1 MTQLD
6 WHSIDRFLMGE
17 AWAGSRI
24 PEYRDHLCHE
34 IGPRW
39 GGSASDLEAADY
51 IHAQMVENG
60 LEQARLEE
68 FSLDSWDYSDAS
80 LTVDG
85 TGEALE
91 IKPFLRCPAVDGLT
105 APVVDVGYGTER
117 EIAAAGDALSGSIV
131 VMHLGPE
138 PFTPP
143 LPHTA
148 RLTLAAKQGAVAAV
162 VVESKTGGRMEY
174 RSANDWRAPG
184 IAPQPL
190 PTVNI
195 SFEAGGRLKYLAAR
209 GTVATLRV
217 ESRFFDTPA
226 NNVIAE
232 IAGETMPDEH
242 VIVAGHHDTVFGT
255 PGGNDNTSGTVAVME
270 AARVLAALKRET
282 GVAPARTIRFAT
294 WSGEEQGLQG
304 AYAYVARHHGKD
316 GRTSPPRFALNLDE
330 LSTGHMKGVVV
341 MTEHMRGFMQERLN
355 TMGDSLQCHV
365 QGPLDAHS
373 DHFPFTRAGIP
384 AGILWRW
391 RFYGRHATSEFHHE
405 FGDSAQKLNVRE
417 LKEYVGQISRL
428 MLRLSHV
435 PSEEWPDN
443 PHTADEMEARAVSE
457 IGTHSPT
464 FHG

>member
-1 MTQLD
+1 MALD
-6 WHSIDRFLMGE
+6 WREIDRFLMGE

-24 PEYRDHLCHE
+24 PEYRDYLCHE
-34 IGPRW
+34 IGSRW
-39 GGSASDLEAADY
+39 GGSDGDFRAAEY
-51 IHAQMVENG
+51 IRGQMSLHG
-60 LEQARLEE
+60 
-68 FSLDSWDYSDAS
+68 LDSVRVEQFELDTWNYTSAIARIPDTS
-80 LTVDG
+80 
-85 TGEALE
+85 EQLE
-91 IKPFLRCPAVDGLT
+91 IKPFLRCPAIDLT
-105 APVVDVGYGTER
+105 APVIDLGYGTPR
-117 EIAAAGDALSGSIV
+117 DIDAASDTMRGAIV
-131 VMHLGPE
+131 VLNLGSE

-148 RLTLAAKQGAVAAV
+148 RLSLVAEKGAAAAV

-184 IAPQPL
+184 IAPHPL

-195 SFEAGGRLKYLAAR
+195 SFEAGGRLRYLA
-209 GTVATLRV
+209 GKGYQLQLKV

-226 NNVIAE
+226 NNVIGE
-232 IAGETMPDEH
+232 IPGEVWPDEH

-255 PGGNDNTSGTVAVME
+255 VGGNDNTSGTIAVME
-270 AARVLAALKRET
+270 AARVLAALKKET
-282 GVAPARTIRFAT
+282 GVGPARTIRFAT

-304 AYAYVARHHGKD
+304 AYAYVAKHHGKN
-316 GRTSPPRFALNLDE
+316 GLTAPPRFALNLDE

-341 MTEHMRGFMQERLN
+341 MTEHMRDFMQGQLD
-355 TMGDSLQCHV
+355 TMSDALQCHV

-373 DHFPFTRAGIP
+373 DHFPFVRAGIP

-391 RFYGRHATSEFHHE
+391 RFFGRHATSEFHHE

-435 PSEEWPDN
+435 TPGDWPNN
-443 PHTADEMEARAVSE
+443 PHTAEEMERRAVSE
-457 IGTHSPT
+457 IGSHTPT

>member
-1 MTQLD
+1 MAELD
-6 WHSIDRFLMGE
+6 WRKIDRFLMGE

-39 GGSASDLEAADY
+39 GGSDADRQAADY
-51 IHAQMVENG
+51 IRSQFEENSLELPQ
-60 LEQARLEE
+60 LEQFQLDTWEYSGATLTIDGSDE
-68 FSLDSWDYSDAS
+68 SL
-80 LTVDG
+80 V
-85 TGEALE
+85 
-91 IKPFLRCPAVDGLT
+91 IKPFLRCPQVDIT
-105 APVVDVGYGTER
+105 APVVDLGYGTPR
-117 EIAAAGDALSGSIV
+117 EIAAAGSALNGAIV
-131 VMHLGPE
+131 VMSLAPE

-148 RLTLAAKQGAVAAV
+148 RLTLAAEKGALAAV

-174 RSANDWRAPG
+174 RSGNDWRAPG
-184 IAPQPL
+184 IAPHPL

-209 GTVATLRV
+209 GASATLAV
-217 ESRFFDTPA
+217 MSRFFEAPA

-232 IAGETMPDEH
+232 IRGEKWPEEH

-270 AARVLAALKRET
+270 AARVLAALKQET
-282 GVAPARTIRFAT
+282 GVGPARTIRFAT

-304 AYAYVARHHGKD
+304 AFAYVARHHGKD
-316 GRTSPPRFALNLDE
+316 GLNSPPRFALNLDE

-341 MTEHMRGFMQERLN
+341 MTEHMRGFMQHQLD
-355 TMGDSLQCHV
+355 TMNDGLACHV

-373 DHFPFTRAGIP
+373 DHFPFTRAAIQ

-391 RFYGRHATSEFHHE
+391 RFAGRHATSEFHHE
-405 FGDSAQKLNVRE
+405 FGDSAEKLNVRE

-428 MLRLSHV
+428 MLRLSHA
-435 PSEEWPDN
+435 PPGEWPDN
-443 PHTADEMEARAVSE
+443 PHTADEMEKRAVAEVGSH
-457 IGTHSPT
+457 TPT

>member
-1 MTQLD
+1 MARD
-6 WHSIDRFLMGE
+6 WHQIDRFLMGE

-34 IGPRW
+34 IGERW
-39 GGSASDLEAADY
+39 GGGEGDQQAAMF
-51 IHAQMVENG
+51 IRQEMEGNG
-60 LEQARLEE
+60 LESARIEE
-68 FSLDSWDYSDAS
+68 FKLDTWEYSSATAVVLES
-80 LTVDG
+80 
-85 TGEALE
+85 GESLE
-91 IKPFLRCPAVDGLT
+91 IKPFLRCPPIDMT
-105 APVVDVGYGTER
+105 APVVDLGWGTPR
-117 EIAAAGDALSGSIV
+117 EIEAADGRIRGAIV
-131 VMHLGPE
+131 VMSLGPE

-148 RLTLAAKQGAVAAV
+148 RLELAARNGAVAAIV
-162 VVESKTGGRMEY
+162 IESKTGGRMEY
-174 RSANDWRAPG
+174 RSANDWRSPG
-184 IAPQPL
+184 IAPHPL

-195 SFEAGGRLKYLAAR
+195 SFEAAGRLKYHAAR
-209 GTVATLRV
+209 GRAVRLRV
-217 ESRFFDTPA
+217 ESRFFDAPA

-232 IAGETMPDEH
+232 IPGDQWSDEH

-282 GVAPARTIRFAT
+282 GVGPGRSIRFAT

-304 AYAYVARHHGKD
+304 AYAYVARHHGKN
-316 GRTSPPRFALNLDE
+316 GLKSPPRFALNLDE

-341 MTEHMRGFMQERLN
+341 MTEHMRSFMQGQLD
-355 TMGDSLQCHV
+355 TMSDSLQCHV

-373 DHFPFTRAGIP
+373 DHFPFVRAAIP

-391 RFYGRHATSEFHHE
+391 RFSGRHATSEFHHE
-405 FGDSAQKLNVRE
+405 SGDSAEKLNVRE
-417 LKEYVGQISRL
+417 LKEYVGQICRL

-435 PSEEWPDN
+435 PPEQWPDN
-443 PHTADEMEARAVSE
+443 PHTADEMERRAAAE
-457 IGTHSPT
+457 IGTHTPT

>member
-1 MTQLD
+1 MALD
-6 WHSIDRFLMGE
+6 WHAVDRFLVGE

-24 PEYRDHLCHE
+24 PEYRDYLCDE

-39 GGSASDLEAADY
+39 GGSEADLCAAAY
-51 IHAQMVENG
+51 IRDQFEKNG
-60 LEQARLEE
+60 LESPCLEE
-68 FSLDSWDYSDAS
+68 FQLDSWDYSSAS
-80 LTVDG
+80 LTAIG
-85 TGEALE
+85 SGESLE
-91 IKPFLRCPAVDGLT
+91 IRPFLRCPETDVT
-105 APVVDVGYGTER
+105 APVIDLGYGTRR
-117 EIAAAGDALSGSIV
+117 ELDLAGDSVRGAIV
-131 VMHLGPE
+131 AMFLAPE

-148 RLTLAAKQGAVAAV
+148 RLTLAAEKGAAAAV
-162 VVESKTGGRMEY
+162 VIESKTGGRMEY
-174 RSANDWRAPG
+174 RSANDWRSPG

-195 SFEAGGRLKYLAAR
+195 SFEAGGRLKRLAAR
-209 GTVATLRV
+209 GKQARLRV
-217 ESRFFDTPA
+217 QSRFFKAPA

-232 IAGETMPDEH
+232 IPGDTWPDEH

-255 PGGNDNTSGTVAVME
+255 VGGNDNTSGTVAVME

-282 GVAPARTIRFAT
+282 GVTPGRTIRFAT

-304 AYAYVARHHGKD
+304 AYAYVERHHGKD
-316 GRTSPPRFALNLDE
+316 GNNSPPRFALNLDE

-341 MTEHMRGFMQERLN
+341 MTEHMRNFMQAQLD
-355 TMGDSLQCHV
+355 TMKDDLRCHV

-373 DHFPFTRAGIP
+373 DHFPFVRAAIP

-391 RFYGRHATSEFHHE
+391 RFYGRHASSEFHHE
-405 FGDSAQKLNVRE
+405 VGDSPEKLNVRE
-417 LKEYVGQISRL
+417 LKEYIGQISRL

-435 PSEEWPDN
+435 PPGEWPEN
-443 PHTADEMEARAVSE
+443 PHTAEEMERRAAAE
-457 IGTHSPT
+457 IGTHSPV

>member
-1 MTQLD
+1 
-6 WHSIDRFLMGE
+6 MGE

-39 GGSASDLEAADY
+39 GGSDADHRAADY
-51 IHAQMVENG
+51 IREQMEQNG
-60 LEQARLEE
+60 LESPRLEQ
-68 FSLDSWDYSDAS
+68 FQLDTWDYSAAS
-80 LTVDG
+80 LEIEG
-85 TGEALE
+85 SGELLE
-91 IKPFLRCPAVDGLT
+91 IKPFLRCPAIELT
-105 APVVDVGYGTER
+105 ARVVDLGYGTQR
-117 EIAAAGDALSGSIV
+117 ELDAAGQAVSGAIV
-131 VMHLGPE
+131 VMTLAPE
-138 PFTPP
+138 PFTAP

-148 RLTLAAKQGAVAAV
+148 RLTLAAAKGAAAAIV
-162 VVESKTGGRMEY
+162 IESKTGGRMEY
-174 RSANDWRAPG
+174 RSGNDWREPG
-184 IAPQPL
+184 IAPHPL

-195 SFEAGGRLKYLAAR
+195 SFEAGGRLKYLAAQDAS
-209 GTVATLRV
+209 ATLNV
-217 ESRFFDTPA
+217 KSRFFEAPA

-232 IAGETMPDEH
+232 IKGDRWPDEH

-270 AARVLAALKRET
+270 AARVLAALKQET
-282 GVAPARTIRFAT
+282 GVGPARTIRFAT

-304 AYAYVARHHGKD
+304 AYAYVAKNRGTD
-316 GRTSPPRFALNLDE
+316 GQKLPPRFALNLDE
-330 LSTGHMKGVVV
+330 LSTGHIKGVVV
-341 MTEHMRGFMQERLN
+341 MTEHMRSFMQSQLD
-355 TMGDSLQCHV
+355 TMNDSLACHV

-373 DHFPFTRAGIP
+373 DHFPFTRAAIP

-391 RFYGRHATSEFHHE
+391 RFHGRHATSEFHHE

-435 PSEEWPDN
+435 PPGEWPEN
-443 PHTADEMEARAVSE
+443 PHTADEMERRAAAEVGSH
-457 IGTHSPT
+457 TPT

>member
-1 MTQLD
+1 MAELD
-6 WHSIDRFLMGE
+6 WSRIDRFLMGE

-24 PEYRDHLCHE
+24 PEYRDHLCQV

-39 GGSASDLEAADY
+39 GGSDADRETAAY
-51 IHAQMVENG
+51 IRSQMEQNG
-60 LEQARLEE
+60 LESSRVEE
-68 FSLDSWDYSDAS
+68 FQLDSWNYSDATLS
-80 LTVDG
+80 IVGSD
-85 TGEALE
+85 EELE
-91 IKPFLRCPAVDGLT
+91 IKPFLRCPPVELT
-105 APVVDVGYGTER
+105 APVVDLGYGTAR
-117 EIAAAGDALSGSIV
+117 ELEAAGESVNGAIV
-131 VMHLGPE
+131 VMTLAPE

-148 RLTLAAKQGAVAAV
+148 RLSMAAGNGAVAAV
-162 VVESKTGGRMEY
+162 VIESKTGGRMEY

-184 IAPQPL
+184 IAPHPL

-195 SFEAGGRLKYLAAR
+195 SFEAGGRLKYLSASSAFANLS
-209 GTVATLRV
+209 VN
-217 ESRFFDTPA
+217 SRLFETPA
-226 NNVIAE
+226 HNVIAE
-232 IAGETMPDEH
+232 IKGDQWLDEH
-242 VIVAGHHDTVFGT
+242 VIVAGHHDTVLGT

-270 AARVLAALKRET
+270 AARVLATLKKET
-282 GVAPARTIRFAT
+282 GVGPARTIRFAT

-304 AYAYVARHHGKD
+304 AYAYVANHHGSD
-316 GRTSPPRFALNLDE
+316 GRNSPPRFALNLDE

-341 MTEHMRGFMQERLN
+341 MTEHMRNFMQGQLD
-355 TMGDSLQCHV
+355 TMNDSLACHV
-365 QGPLDAHS
+365 QGSLDAHS
-373 DHFPFTRAGIP
+373 DHFPFTRAAIP

-435 PSEEWPDN
+435 APGDWPEN
-443 PHTADEMEARAVSE
+443 PHTADEMERRAVAEVGSH
-457 IGTHSPT
+457 TPT

>member
-1 MTQLD
+1 MADLD
-6 WHSIDRFLMGE
+6 WPAIDRFLMGE

-39 GGSASDLEAADY
+39 GGSEADLRASEY
-51 IHAQMVENG
+51 IRDQMEENG
-60 LEQARLEE
+60 LGSPRLEQ
-68 FSLDSWDYSDAS
+68 FQLDSWEHGDAS
-80 LTVDG
+80 LTVSG
-85 TGEALE
+85 SGESLE
-91 IKPFLRCPAVDGLT
+91 IKPFLRCPQVDVT
-105 APVVDVGYGTER
+105 APVVDLGFGTQR
-117 EIAAAGDALSGSIV
+117 EIEAAGKAVNGAIV
-131 VMHLGPE
+131 VMNLGPE
-138 PFTPP
+138 PFTAP

-148 RLTLAAKQGAVAAV
+148 RLTMAAASGAVAAV

-184 IAPQPL
+184 IAPHPL

-195 SFEAGGRLKYLAAR
+195 SFEVGGRLRYLAAR
-209 GTVATLRV
+209 GASARLQV
-217 ESRFFDTPA
+217 ESRFFETPA
-226 NNVIAE
+226 NNVVAE
-232 IAGETMPDEH
+232 IEGDTWPDEH

-282 GVAPARTIRFAT
+282 GVGPARTIRFGT

-304 AYAYVARHHGKD
+304 AYAYVAANHGTN
-316 GRTSPPRFALNLDE
+316 GRNSPPRFALNLDE

-341 MTEHMRGFMQERLN
+341 MNEYMRGFMQAQLD
-355 TMGDSLQCHV
+355 TMNDDLKCHV

-391 RFYGRHATSEFHHE
+391 RFHGRHATSEFHHE
-405 FGDSAQKLNVRE
+405 PGDSAQKLNVRE

-435 PSEEWPDN
+435 PPGDWPEN
-443 PHTADEMEARAVSE
+443 PHTADEIERRSVAEV
-457 IGTHSPT
+457 GTHTPT

>member
-1 MTQLD
+1 MAQLD
-6 WHSIDRFLMGE
+6 WAKIDRFLMGE

-39 GGSASDLEAADY
+39 GGSEADHRAAAY
-51 IHAQMVENG
+51 IREQMEQNG
-60 LEQARLEE
+60 LESARLEE
-68 FSLDSWDYSDAS
+68 FQLDTWDYSSAS
-80 LTVDG
+80 LTVAG
-85 TGEALE
+85 TGESLE
-91 IKPFLRCPAVDGLT
+91 IKPFLRCPPVELT
-105 APVVDVGYGTER
+105 APVVDLGYGTER
-117 EIAAAGDALSGSIV
+117 EIDAAGDSMTGAIV
-131 VMHLGPE
+131 MMTLGPE

-148 RLTLAAKQGAVAAV
+148 RLSMAAARGAAAAIV
-162 VVESKTGGRMEY
+162 IESKTGGRMEY

-184 IAPQPL
+184 IAPHPL
-190 PTVNI
+190 PTLNI
-195 SFEAGGRLKYLAAR
+195 SFEAGGRLKYLAA
-209 GTVATLRV
+209 GGVKATLRV
-217 ESRFFDTPA
+217 DSRFFDAPA
-226 NNVIAE
+226 DNVIAE
-232 IAGETMPDEH
+232 IKGEVWPDEH
-242 VIVAGHHDTVFGT
+242 VMVAGHHDTVFGT

-282 GVAPARTIRFAT
+282 GVGPARTVRFAT

-304 AYAYVARHHGKD
+304 AYAYVAKHHGKD
-316 GRTSPPRFALNLDE
+316 GLNSPPRFALNLDE

-341 MTEHMRGFMQERLN
+341 MTEHMRDFMQSQLD
-355 TMGDSLQCHV
+355 TMNDSLACHV

-373 DHFPFTRAGIP
+373 DHFPFTRAAIP

-405 FGDSAQKLNVRE
+405 FGDSAQKLNMRE

-435 PSEEWPDN
+435 APEDWPDN
-443 PHTADEMEARAVSE
+443 PHTAEEMELRAKAEVGSH
-457 IGTHSPT
+457 TPT

>member
-1 MTQLD
+1 MAELE
-6 WHSIDRFLMGE
+6 WPNIDRFLMGE

-24 PEYRDHLCHE
+24 TEYRDYLCHE

-39 GGSASDLEAADY
+39 GGSEADLKTAEY
-51 IHAQMVENG
+51 IRDQMEKNG
-60 LEQARLEE
+60 LDSPRLEE
-68 FSLDSWDYSDAS
+68 FQLDTWDYSEAL
-80 LTVDG
+80 LTIAG
-85 TGEALE
+85 SGESLE
-91 IKPFLRCPAVDGLT
+91 IKPFLRCPQIQLT
-105 APVVDVGYGTER
+105 SRVVDLGYGTQR
-117 EIAAAGDALSGSIV
+117 ELEAADDTVNGAIV
-131 VMHLGPE
+131 VMTLAPE

-148 RLTLAAKQGAVAAV
+148 RLSRAAAKGAAAAIV
-162 VVESKTGGRMEY
+162 IESKTGGRMEY
-174 RSANDWRAPG
+174 RSASDWREPG
-184 IAPQPL
+184 IAPHPI

-209 GTVATLRV
+209 GVSGTLNV
-217 ESRFFDTPA
+217 KSRFFTAPA
-226 NNVIAE
+226 NNVVAE
-232 IAGETMPDEH
+232 IKGDTWPDEH
-242 VIVAGHHDTVFGT
+242 VIVAGHHDTVLGT

-270 AARVLAALKRET
+270 AARVLAKLKKET
-282 GVAPARTIRFAT
+282 GVSPARTIRFAT

-304 AYAYVARHHGKD
+304 AYAHVAKHHGTD

-341 MTEHMRGFMQERLN
+341 MTEHMRNFMQSQLD
-355 TMGDSLQCHV
+355 TMKDGLTCHV

-373 DHFPFTRAGIP
+373 DHFPFTRAAIP

-435 PSEEWPDN
+435 APSDWPEN
-443 PHTADEMEARAVSE
+443 PHTADQIERRASDEVGSH
-457 IGTHSPT
+457 TPT

>member
-1 MTQLD
+1 MADLD
-6 WHSIDRFLMGE
+6 WLKIDRFLMGE
-17 AWAGSRI
+17 AWAGSRT

-39 GGSASDLEAADY
+39 GGSDADLRAADY
-51 IHAQMVENG
+51 IHSQMQENG
-60 LEQARLEE
+60 LQQARLEQ
-68 FSLDSWDYSDAS
+68 FDLDSWDYSDATLKIAGS
-80 LTVDG
+80 D
-85 TGEALE
+85 EALE
-91 IKPFLRCPAVDGLT
+91 IKPFLRCPPVDLT
-105 APVVDVGYGTER
+105 APVVDLGYGTQR
-117 EIAAAGDALSGSIV
+117 EIDNADSAVDGAIV
-131 VMHLGPE
+131 VMTLGPE

-148 RLTLAAKQGAVAAV
+148 RLTMAASKGAAAAIV
-162 VVESKTGGRMEY
+162 IESKTGGRMEY
-174 RSANDWRAPG
+174 RSANDWRAPD
-184 IAPQPL
+184 IAPHPL

-195 SFEAGGRLKYLAAR
+195 SYEAGGRLKYLAAR
-209 GTVATLRV
+209 GTSATLNV
-217 ESRFFDTPA
+217 QSQFFETPA
-226 NNVIAE
+226 NNVVAE
-232 IAGETMPDEH
+232 IEGESWPDEH

-282 GVAPARTIRFAT
+282 GVTPGRTIRFAT

-316 GRTSPPRFALNLDE
+316 GLDSPPRFALNLDE

-341 MTEHMRGFMQERLN
+341 MTDHMRDFMQAQLD
-355 TMGDSLQCHV
+355 TMNDGLACHV

-373 DHFPFTRAGIP
+373 DHFPFTRAAIP

-391 RFYGRHATSEFHHE
+391 RFFGRHATSEFHHE

-435 PSEEWPDN
+435 PPNDWPEN
-443 PHTADEMEARAVSE
+443 PHTADEMERRAVAE
-457 IGTHSPT
+457 IGSHTPT

>member
-1 MTQLD
+1 MAELD
-6 WHSIDRFLMGE
+6 WPKIDRFLMGE

-24 PEYRDHLCHE
+24 SEYRDQLCHE

-39 GGSASDLEAADY
+39 GGSEADLQAAAY
-51 IHAQMVENG
+51 IHSQMEENG
-60 LEQARLEE
+60 LDSPRLEQ
-68 FSLDSWDYSDAS
+68 FQLDTWDYSS
-80 LTVDG
+80 G
-85 TGEALE
+85 TLAISGSGESLE
-91 IKPFLRCPAVDGLT
+91 IKPFLRCPAIEIT
-105 APVVDVGYGTER
+105 APVIDLGYGTPR
-117 EIAAAGDALSGSIV
+117 EIEAAGSAVTGAIV
-131 VMHLGPE
+131 VMTLAPE

-143 LPHTA
+143 MPLTA
-148 RLTLAAKQGAVAAV
+148 RLSLAAQSGASTAV
-162 VVESKTGGRMEY
+162 VIESKTGGRMEY

-184 IAPQPL
+184 IAPHPL

-209 GTVATLRV
+209 GTSAMLSVR
-217 ESRFFDTPA
+217 SRFFETPA

-232 IAGETMPDEH
+232 IKGDQWPDEH

-270 AARVLAALKRET
+270 AARVLAALKKET
-282 GVAPARTIRFAT
+282 GFGPARTIRFAT

-304 AYAYVARHHGKD
+304 AYAYVAKHHGTD
-316 GRTSPPRFALNLDE
+316 GLNSAPRFALNLDE

-341 MTEHMRGFMQERLN
+341 MNEHMRDFMQGQLD
-355 TMGDSLQCHV
+355 TMNDALACHV

-373 DHFPFTRAGIP
+373 DHFPFTRAAIP

-391 RFYGRHATSEFHHE
+391 RFSGRHATSEFHHE

-435 PSEEWPDN
+435 PPGEWPEN
-443 PHTADEMEARAVSE
+443 PHSADEIEKRSIAEVGS
-457 IGTHSPT
+457 HSPT